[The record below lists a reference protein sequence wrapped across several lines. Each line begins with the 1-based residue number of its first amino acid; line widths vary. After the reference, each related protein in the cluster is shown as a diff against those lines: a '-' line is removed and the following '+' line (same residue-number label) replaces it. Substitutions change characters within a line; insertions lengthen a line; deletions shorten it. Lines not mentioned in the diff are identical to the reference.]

1 MEITELLAPGSI
13 LLGADLQQKDQ
24 VLDCLTQLAVESG
37 AVADGAAFRAALAQR
52 EEEASTD
59 FGKGLAVPH
68 AQGEFSQRPAI
79 VGLVLKKGIP
89 WGGAEG
95 SVCDVFFCIAAPKAG
110 GEYLQ
115 TLACLMGTLRSPGLG
130 NKLREAKSPRKFMDL
145 LLEAE
150 RTAQASREVERGN
163 LTPRILAVTA
173 CPTGIAHTYLAA
185 DALEKAAAALGVT
198 IKVETDGSIGVRNEL
213 TKKDIQ
219 NCDAV
224 IVAAD
229 KEVNIDRF
237 VGKRVIFASVSAGVY
252 HATQLLQRAM
262 AGEAPV
268 YRPGSDLLAG
278 EILPATGTPR
288 GLYRHLMNGVAHM
301 LPFVVAGGILMTL
314 GMLLDDYQI
323 NPLNFGGN
331 LPLAAFLT
339 MLGKTAFGFMLPVT
353 AGYIARSIAGLPA
366 LAVGFVGGALAAQG
380 INFMEMNEM
389 GAGASGGF
397 LGAMLA
403 GFLAGYAVRGLQA
416 LTRKM
421 PNSIA
426 TLKPTVIYPLV
437 GVLAVGTVICLLNP
451 LLAQMN
457 HAIETALHGMEG
469 GSRILLGA
477 VLGGMMSMDMGGPVN
492 KVAYVFATA
501 ALASGDLDVMAAVMA
516 GGMAPP
522 LAMGLCTTLFP
533 RGFNSAARRTG
544 GLAYVMGLCFITEGA
559 VPFAVADPL
568 RAIPC
573 CVISGML
580 AGGCSM
586 AFGCTLGAPQGG
598 IFMLPLVNHPA
609 AYLAALFIGS
619 LAGGLLYGLLR
630 ALAANK
636 VVNK

>member
-1 MEITELLAPGSI
+1 MEITELLAPSGI

-24 VLDCLTQLAVESG
+24 VLDCLTQLAVESN
-37 AVADGAAFRAALAQR
+37 AIQDGASFRAALAAR

-59 FGKGLAVPH
+59 FGQGLAVPH
-68 AQGEFSQRPAI
+68 AQGAFSQRPA
-79 VGLVLKKGIP
+79 VVALVLKKGIP
-89 WGGAEG
+89 WGGAQD

-115 TLACLMGTLRSPGLG
+115 TLACLMSALRAPGLG
-130 NKLREAKSPRKFMDL
+130 EQLRTAKSPRKFIEL

-150 RTAQASREVERGN
+150 KMARTSRDVENGKIA
-163 LTPRILAVTA
+163 PRILAVTG

-185 DALEKAAAALGVT
+185 DALEKAAAELGVT
-198 IKVETDGSIGVRNEL
+198 IKVETNGSAGVSNEL
-213 TKKDIQ
+213 TPQDIQ
-219 NCDAV
+219 HCEAV

-229 KEVNIDRF
+229 KQVNIDRF

-252 HATQLLQRAM
+252 HASQLVNRAV

-268 YRPGSDLLAG
+268 YHPGTDLMAG

-288 GLYRHLMNGVAHM
+288 GLYRHLMNGVSHM

-314 GMLLDDYQI
+314 GMLLDDYQL
-323 NPLNFGGN
+323 NPFNFGGN

-380 INFMEMNEM
+380 INFDEMS
-389 GAGASGGF
+389 GGASGGF

-403 GFLAGYAVRGLQA
+403 GLLAGYTVMALQS
-416 LTRKM
+416 LLRKI
-421 PNSIA
+421 PDSIA
-426 TLKPTVIYPLV
+426 AIKPTVIYPFM
-437 GVLAVGTVICLLNP
+437 GVLIVGTVICLINP
-451 LLAQMN
+451 LLGQMN
-457 HAIETALHGMEG
+457 HTIETALHSMEG

-477 VLGGMMSMDMGGPVN
+477 VLGGMMALDMGGPVN
-492 KVAYVFATA
+492 KVAYIFATA
-501 ALASGDLDVMAAVMA
+501 ALISGDLDVMAAVMA

-533 RGFNSAARRTG
+533 RGFNPAAKRTG
-544 GLAYVMGLCFITEGA
+544 TLAYVLGLCFITEGA

-573 CVISGML
+573 CVASGML

-598 IFMLPLVNHPA
+598 IFMLPLINRPA

-619 LAGGLLYGLLR
+619 LVGGLLYGLLR
-630 ALAANK
+630 RLAANK
-636 VVNK
+636 VVNKQ